1 VLRWLKRR
9 DVVHGAIVTGLI
21 LSWTL
26 LQYFGFAFLTKEELV
41 SVDNRIHFGRTAPV
55 DPNIVFLAI
64 DADCISLNQ
73 LDEQVI
79 EGSRPLSLMRASF
92 PYSREVYADVSDR
105 LFSAGAKV
113 VAIDVLFLPQTP
125 NDLIWKETIDKYRSQ
140 LVIGM
145 NLSDDFEKGTSTLSL
160 PSVNLFPEQD
170 PMDERLGYVNFW
182 KHSAFEETVR
192 DAQYRNNLENIN
204 HKQAGAERLPM
215 FYSLAARAVQKSG
228 HARLVPNDL
237 ESRSMRFAGKSGAV
251 FPTYSLYKIFDP
263 HSWQDSSFRNGD
275 FFRGKIVLIGPQ
287 GNWAKDQLIT
297 PWGLMNGAEIHLNAI
312 NALLQ
317 NEFLHSVS
325 DLTVVSIIVGSGVLA
340 FLLAMG
346 VPSVAWRF
354 LATIFFLGGYM
365 AALIWAY
372 NGPGWLLPAV
382 GPIGVFCG
390 ATGLGFIYDFVLAQ
404 VEKLQLRATF
414 ERYTSPNEAK
424 YLLDHMDSYKEM
436 LVGTRKPVT
445 ILFSDIRGFTT
456 MTEKADS
463 QELVTKLNEYLTAMV
478 DCVFRYDGSLDKFIG
493 DAVVGA
499 WGKTPYN
506 FGPKEDA
513 ARAVRAALAMMKELR
528 QLNAKWTGQGREEW
542 HIGIGLNHGEVIVG
556 DIGSQ
561 KRKEFAVIGDAVNLT
576 ARLESLTKEYQVDI
590 LIGESVVEL
599 VRNQFHFQTVYLVQV
614 KGKTEAVDTFTVLG
628 EKSEALS
635 SELQQFLAAY
645 EDGVR
650 AFRGREF
657 ARAKGLFEQAL
668 QIRPGDHLAGQY
680 LLNCEAFIQNPPD
693 ATWTG
698 VQVMTKK

>member
-21 LSWTL
+21 FSWTL
-26 LQYFGFAFLTKEELV
+26 LGYFGFAFLTKEELV
-41 SVDNRIHFGRTAPV
+41 SVDNRILFGRTAPIHP
-55 DPNIVFLAI
+55 DIVFLAI

-73 LDEQVI
+73 LDDRTVAA
-79 EGSRPLSLMRASF
+79 SRPLSLMRASF
-92 PYSREVYADVSDR
+92 PYSREIYADVCDR
-105 LFSAGAKV
+105 LFSAGTKV

-125 NDLIWKETIDKYRSQ
+125 TDPIWKAAIDRYRKQ

-145 NLSDDFEKGTSTLSL
+145 NFSDDFENGTSTLSL
-160 PSVNLFPEQD
+160 PSVNLFPDQD

-182 KHSAFEETVR
+182 KHSEFEETIR
-192 DAQYRNNLENIN
+192 DAQYRNNLEHIN
-204 HKQAGAERLPM
+204 HKQVGAERLPM
-215 FYSLAARAVQKSG
+215 LYSLAARTAQKSG
-228 HARLVPNDL
+228 HAGLVPNDL
-237 ESRSMRFAGKSGAV
+237 TSRSMRFAGKSGGV

-263 HSWQDSSFRNGD
+263 DIWQATFRNGE

-297 PWGLMNGAEIHLNAI
+297 PWGLMNGSEIHLNAI

-317 NEFLHSVS
+317 NEFLYPAS
-325 DLTVVSIIVGSGVLA
+325 DATILSLTVVSGMMA

-346 VPSVAWRF
+346 IVAIAWRF
-354 LATIFFLGGYM
+354 IAALFILGGYV
-365 AALIWAY
+365 AAIMWAY

-404 VEKLQLRATF
+404 VEKLQMRVTF
-414 ERYTSPNEAK
+414 ERYTSPNEAR

-436 LVGTRKPVT
+436 LAGTRKPVT

-478 DCVFRYDGSLDKFIG
+478 DCVFRYNGSLDKFIG

-506 FGPKEDA
+506 FGPREDA
-513 ARAVRAALAMMKELR
+513 ARAVRAALAMMSELR
-528 QLNAKWTGQGREEW
+528 RLNAKWVGEGREEW
-542 HIGIGLNHGEVIVG
+542 HIGIGLNHGDVIVG

-576 ARLESLTKEYQVDI
+576 ARLESLTKKYDVDI
-590 LIGESVVEL
+590 LIGKSVVDL
-599 VRNQFHFQTVYLVQV
+599 VSDQFYFQTVDLVQV
-614 KGKTEAVDTFTVLG
+614 VGKTEAVETFTVLG
-628 EKSEALS
+628 EKSEALPP
-635 SELQQFLAAY
+635 EQQKFLTAY
-645 EDGVR
+645 EEGIR
-650 AFRGREF
+650 AFRRREF
-657 ARAKGLFEQAL
+657 TRAKELFEQAL
-668 QIRPGDHLAGQY
+668 QAQPGDHLAGEY
-680 LLNCEAFIQNPPD
+680 LTSCETLIENPPD
-693 ATWTG
+693 AAWTG
-698 VQVMTKK
+698 IRVMTKK